1 MHLSV
6 QNLNNIKNK
15 IKDRLIHLEK
25 SESPKIIAVSK
36 TFPLDQI
43 NPLIESGHYDF
54 GENKVQET
62 LDKWSDIKLKND
74 NIKLHLVGKLQTNK
88 VKHAVKIFDY
98 IHSVDSEKL
107 AKKIADEL
115 IKSQRKIKIF
125 IQVNIGDESQKSGV
139 SVKDLRDLYDYSID
153 RKLNIHGLMCIP
165 PNILDPEDHFKEM
178 INLRDKIN
186 SQLKLSMGMS
196 NDYKIALQY
205 KSDIIRVGS
214 LIFS

>member
-1 MHLSV
+1 MTINTKNITSIIEDLK
-6 QNLNNIKNK
+6 NLPTRLMIVTKNQSNED
-15 IKDRLIHLEK
+15 ISELI
-25 SESPKIIAVSK
+25 
-36 TFPLDQI
+36 DQGFK
-43 NPLIESGHYDF
+43 LF
-54 GENKVQET
+54 GENRVQEA
-62 LDKWSDIKLKND
+62 KLKYLKSNLYEK
-74 NIKLHLVGKLQTNK
+74 NIELHLIGPLQTNK
-88 VKHAVKIFDY
+88 VKDALKIFDV
-98 IHSVDSEKL
+98 IQTVDRASL
-107 AKKIADEL
+107 VDEISKQL
-115 IKSQRKIKIF
+115 IKLTVIKTKKFF

-165 PNILDPEDHFKEM
+165 PNILDPKDHFKEM

-196 NDYKIALQY
+196 NDYKIALQN

>member
-1 MHLSV
+1 MIV
-6 QNLNNIKNK
+6 TKNQSNED
-15 IKDRLIHLEK
+15 I
-25 SESPKIIAVSK
+25 SE
-36 TFPLDQI
+36 
-43 NPLIESGHYDF
+43 LIEQGFKLF
-54 GENKVQET
+54 GENRVQEA
-62 LDKWSDIKLKND
+62 KLKYLKPNLYEK
-74 NIKLHLVGKLQTNK
+74 NIELHLIGPLQTNK
-88 VKHAVKIFDY
+88 VKDALKIFDV
-98 IHSVDSEKL
+98 IQTVDRASL
-107 AKKIADEL
+107 VDEISKQL
-115 IKSQRKIKIF
+115 IKLTVIKTKKFF

-165 PNILDPEDHFKEM
+165 PNILDPKDHFKEM

>member
-1 MHLSV
+1 MTINTKNINSIIEDLK
-6 QNLNNIKNK
+6 NLPTRLMIVTKNQSNED
-15 IKDRLIHLEK
+15 I
-25 SESPKIIAVSK
+25 SE
-36 TFPLDQI
+36 
-43 NPLIESGHYDF
+43 LIEQGFKLF
-54 GENKVQET
+54 GENRVQEA
-62 LDKWSDIKLKND
+62 KLKYLKPNLYEK
-74 NIKLHLVGKLQTNK
+74 NIELHLIGPLQTNK
-88 VKHAVKIFDY
+88 VKDALKIFDV
-98 IHSVDSEKL
+98 IQTVDRASL
-107 AKKIADEL
+107 VDEISKQL
-115 IKSQRKIKIF
+115 IKLTVIKTKKFF

-165 PNILDPEDHFKEM
+165 PNILDPKDHFKEM

>member
-1 MHLSV
+1 MTINTKNINSIIEDLKNLSTRLMIV
-6 QNLNNIKNK
+6 TKNQSNED
-15 IKDRLIHLEK
+15 I
-25 SESPKIIAVSK
+25 SE
-36 TFPLDQI
+36 
-43 NPLIESGHYDF
+43 LIEQGFKLF
-54 GENKVQET
+54 GENRVQEA
-62 LDKWSDIKLKND
+62 KLKYYKPNLYEK
-74 NIKLHLVGKLQTNK
+74 NIELHLIGPLQTNK
-88 VKHAVKIFDY
+88 VKDALKIFDV
-98 IHSVDSEKL
+98 IQTIDRASLVDEISKQ
-107 AKKIADEL
+107 L
-115 IKSQRKIKIF
+115 IKMSVIKTKKFF

-165 PNILDPEDHFKEM
+165 PNILDPKDHFKEM

-196 NDYKIALQY
+196 NDYKIALKC

>member
-1 MHLSV
+1 MTINTKNITSIIEDLK
-6 QNLNNIKNK
+6 NLPTRLMIVTKNQSNED
-15 IKDRLIHLEK
+15 ISELI
-25 SESPKIIAVSK
+25 
-36 TFPLDQI
+36 DQGFK
-43 NPLIESGHYDF
+43 LF
-54 GENKVQET
+54 GENRVQEA
-62 LDKWSDIKLKND
+62 KLKYLKSNLYEK
-74 NIKLHLVGKLQTNK
+74 NIELHLIGPLQTNK
-88 VKHAVKIFDY
+88 VKDALKIFDV
-98 IHSVDSEKL
+98 IQTVDRASL
-107 AKKIADEL
+107 VDEISKQL
-115 IKSQRKIKIF
+115 IKLTVIKTKKFF

-165 PNILDPEDHFKEM
+165 PNILDPKDHFKEM

>member
-1 MHLSV
+1 MTINTKNITSIIEDLK
-6 QNLNNIKNK
+6 NLPTRLMIVTKNQSNED
-15 IKDRLIHLEK
+15 ISELI
-25 SESPKIIAVSK
+25 
-36 TFPLDQI
+36 DQGFK
-43 NPLIESGHYDF
+43 LF
-54 GENKVQET
+54 GENRVQEA
-62 LDKWSDIKLKND
+62 KLKYLKSNLYEK
-74 NIKLHLVGKLQTNK
+74 NIELHLIGPLQTNK
-88 VKHAVKIFDY
+88 VKDALKIFDV
-98 IHSVDSEKL
+98 IQTIDRASLVDEISKQ
-107 AKKIADEL
+107 L
-115 IKSQRKIKIF
+115 IKMSVIKTKKFF

-165 PNILDPEDHFKEM
+165 PNILDPKDHFKEM

>member
-1 MHLSV
+1 MTINTKNITSIIEDLK
-6 QNLNNIKNK
+6 NLPTRLMIVTKNQSNED
-15 IKDRLIHLEK
+15 I
-25 SESPKIIAVSK
+25 SE
-36 TFPLDQI
+36 
-43 NPLIESGHYDF
+43 LIEQGFKLF
-54 GENKVQET
+54 GENRVQEA
-62 LDKWSDIKLKND
+62 KLKYLKSNLYEK
-74 NIKLHLVGKLQTNK
+74 NIELHLIGPLQTNK
-88 VKHAVKIFDY
+88 VKDALKIFDV
-98 IHSVDSEKL
+98 IQTVDRASL
-107 AKKIADEL
+107 VDEISKQL
-115 IKSQRKIKIF
+115 IKLTVIKTKKFF

-165 PNILDPEDHFKEM
+165 PNILDPKDHFKEM

>member
-1 MHLSV
+1 LTINTKNITSIIEDLK
-6 QNLNNIKNK
+6 NLPTRLMIVTKNQSNED
-15 IKDRLIHLEK
+15 ISELI
-25 SESPKIIAVSK
+25 
-36 TFPLDQI
+36 DQGFK
-43 NPLIESGHYDF
+43 LF
-54 GENKVQET
+54 GENRVQEA
-62 LDKWSDIKLKND
+62 KLKYLKSNLYEK
-74 NIKLHLVGKLQTNK
+74 NIELHLIGPLQTNK
-88 VKHAVKIFDY
+88 VKDALKIFDV
-98 IHSVDSEKL
+98 IQTVDRASL
-107 AKKIADEL
+107 VDEISKQL
-115 IKSQRKIKIF
+115 IKLTVIKTKKFF

-165 PNILDPEDHFKEM
+165 PNILDPKDHFKEM

>member
-1 MHLSV
+1 MTINTKNINSIIEDLK
-6 QNLNNIKNK
+6 NLPTRLMIVTKNQSNED
-15 IKDRLIHLEK
+15 I
-25 SESPKIIAVSK
+25 SE
-36 TFPLDQI
+36 
-43 NPLIESGHYDF
+43 LIEQGFKLF
-54 GENKVQET
+54 GENRVQEA
-62 LDKWSDIKLKND
+62 KSKYIKPNLYEKN
-74 NIKLHLVGKLQTNK
+74 IELHLIGPLQTNK
-88 VKHAVKIFDY
+88 VKDALKIFDV
-98 IHSVDSEKL
+98 IQTVDRTSL
-107 AKKIADEL
+107 VDEISKQL
-115 IKSQRKIKIF
+115 IKLTVIKTKKFF
-125 IQVNIGDESQKSGV
+125 IQVNIGDERQKSGV

-165 PNILDPEDHFKEM
+165 PNILDPKDHFKEM

>member
-1 MHLSV
+1 MTINTKNITSIIEDLK
-6 QNLNNIKNK
+6 NLPTRLMIVTKNQSNED
-15 IKDRLIHLEK
+15 I
-25 SESPKIIAVSK
+25 SE
-36 TFPLDQI
+36 
-43 NPLIESGHYDF
+43 LIEQGFRLF
-54 GENKVQET
+54 GENRVQEA
-62 LDKWSDIKLKND
+62 KLKYLKSNLYEK
-74 NIKLHLVGKLQTNK
+74 NIELHLIGPLQTNK
-88 VKHAVKIFDY
+88 VKDALKIFDV
-98 IHSVDSEKL
+98 IQTVDRASL
-107 AKKIADEL
+107 VDEISKQL
-115 IKSQRKIKIF
+115 IKLTVIKTKKFF

-165 PNILDPEDHFKEM
+165 PNILDPKDHFKEM